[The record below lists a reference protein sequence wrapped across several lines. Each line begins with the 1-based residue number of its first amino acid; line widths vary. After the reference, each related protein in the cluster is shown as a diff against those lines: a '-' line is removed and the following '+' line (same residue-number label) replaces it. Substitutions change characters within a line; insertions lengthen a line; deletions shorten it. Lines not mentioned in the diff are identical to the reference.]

1 MAVPYKGKSP
11 FGEGGTTM
19 SDMGETKMDPRLP
32 PHIQVAMKIE
42 VLSFKALDMIDTREL
57 KRLLTMIES
66 PDQDTHQVLR
76 ELIANK
82 KKEIENGQASD

>member
-1 MAVPYKGKSP
+1 MGLPGRGKNP

-32 PHIQVAMKIE
+32 EHIRVGMKIE
-42 VLSFKALDMIDTREL
+42 ALTFKALDMIDAKEF